1 MSKWMIRRNKTNIN
15 QLAKSANISNISAT
29 ILTNR
34 NISNPNDIINFLNSN
49 LINMHDTMLMKDI
62 KKGIEFIVEAIKKNK
77 KIAIYGDYDADGI
90 MSTVILYKALTRC
103 RANVIYYIPDRE
115 TEGYG
120 MNIESIHKLYNLNV
134 DVILACDNGI
144 AAIEEIEET
153 KKWGIDVVVI
163 DHHDVRLDDESK
175 QLLPNAYAVIDPKR
189 LDCPYPFKKMCA
201 GGISYKF
208 VIELYKY
215 MNISTDECQS
225 FIKYAAIATICD
237 IVDLIDENRIIVTEG
252 LRLLNNT
259 DDIGLKALI
268 EETQLVDKNIGV
280 YQIGFI
286 IGPCI
291 NATGRL
297 ELATTAVKLFTTNS
311 KSEAHEL
318 AVKLVWLNDSRK
330 SMTLK
335 AVEKAIDT
343 IEKGNLKEDKVLV
356 VYDEDI
362 HESIA
367 GIVAGKI
374 KERFYLPTIVLT
386 KGEKMA
392 KGSARSIEEYNIFE
406 ELCKCSD
413 LLDRFGGHPMAA
425 GMSLKYENIDILRKR
440 LNNICTLNEND
451 IIPKLRIDAQL
462 PLDDISFELV
472 EEINKLSPFGK
483 GNETPLFAEKNIQI
497 YKINLIGK
505 DKKII
510 KMQCLSNRGNLIPAI
525 SFDGYDNFKQM
536 IIQNY
541 DEKTFNNIVANK
553 NFDLVLDI
561 AYTISINEFKGTK
574 TLQMLIKDFRLP
586 LNYTKNIYS

>member
-1 MSKWMIRRNKTNIN
+1 MSKWMIRRNKANIN
-15 QLAKSANISNISAT
+15 QLAKFANISNISAT

-34 NISNPNDIINFLNSN
+34 NISNPNDIVNFLNPN

-62 KKGIEFIVEAIKKNK
+62 KKGIEFIVEAIKENK

-144 AAIEEIEET
+144 AAIEEIEEA
-153 KKWGIDVVVI
+153 KKLGIDVVVI

-189 LDCPYPFKKMCA
+189 LDCPYPFKEMCA

-237 IVDLIDENRIIVTEG
+237 IVDLIDENRIIVNEG
-252 LRLLNNT
+252 LKLLNNT
-259 DDIGLKALI
+259 NDIGLKALI

-343 IEKGNLKEDKVLV
+343 IEKGNLKENKVLV

-440 LNNICTLNEND
+440 LNDICTLNEND

-462 PLDDISFELV
+462 SLDDISYALV

-510 KMQCLSNRGNLIPAI
+510 KMQCLSNRGKLITAI

-574 TLQMLIKDFRLP
+574 TLQMLIKDFRIP
-586 LNYTKNIYS
+586 LNYTKNVYS